1 MGINMKY
8 IRQFCIILGITCVGE
23 ILHYLLPLPVPASIY
38 GMILM
43 LLLLM
48 SGALK
53 LEKVKRA
60 GSFLLEIMPVM
71 FIPAAV
77 GLIEIITDMKGAL
90 LPVAGVIVL
99 TTIIVMGATGRTAQ
113 WIIEREAGKK
123 R

>member
-1 MGINMKY
+1 MGVLME
-8 IRQFCIILGITCVGE
+8 FTIILGVTLAAE
-23 ILHYLLPLPVPASIY
+23 LLHAFLPLPVPASIY

-48 SGALK
+48 TGAIRLD
-53 LEKVKRA
+53 KVKRTS
-60 GSFLLEIMPVM
+60 GFLLEIMPVL

-90 LPVAGVIVL
+90 LPIAGVIVL
-99 TTIIVMGATGRTAQ
+99 TTIIVMGVTGRTAQ

>member
-1 MGINMKY
+1 M
-8 IRQFCIILGITCVGE
+8 IILFA
-23 ILHYLLPLPVPASIY
+23 LLVTGVLKVSSIREV
-38 GMILM
+38 
-43 LLLLM
+43 
-48 SGALK
+48 SA
-53 LEKVKRA
+53 
-60 GSFLLEIMPVM
+60 FLIEIMPVM

-77 GLIEIITDMKGAL
+77 GLIEIITDMRGAL

>member
-1 MGINMKY
+1 MDALME
-8 IRQFCIILGITCVGE
+8 FAIILGVMLAAE
-23 ILHYLLPLPVPASIY
+23 LLHAFLPLPVPASIY

-43 LLLLM
+43 LVLLIT
-48 SGALK
+48 GAVRLD
-53 LEKVKRA
+53 KVKRA

-90 LPVAGVIVL
+90 LPIAGVIVL
-99 TTIIVMGATGRTAQ
+99 TTIIVMAVTGRTAQ

>member
-1 MGINMKY
+1 MKY
-8 IRQFCIILGITCVGE
+8 IRQFAIIALISLAGE
-23 ILHYLLPLPVPASIY
+23 ILNHVLPFPVPSSIY
-38 GMILM
+38 GILILLVLLSCGM
-43 LLLLM
+43 L
-48 SGALK
+48 
-53 LEKVKRA
+53 KVSQIKDVS
-60 GSFLLEIMPVM
+60 SFLIEIMPVM